1 MADDSSTALLST
13 QNCCAIKTIIRDD
26 VMLTRIRRHL
36 RYRQNISSNALEKD
50 YLQLRF
56 LL

>member
-36 RYRQNISSNALEKD
+36 RYRQNKSSNALEKD